1 MTEESTNTQES
12 FVFKFD
18 AKKWETYPIGLHKKN
33 IAKGE
38 QALKNTMERIM
49 KLLPGI
55 KKSSK
60 LLVLSQG
67 NTQIAEFLAHEYM
80 CGVDIMCNTAAQAKE
95 VEKAIKGNEL
105 YEKVTVKHNSFN
117 ELMLDREHYD
127 IAFSIA
133 ELFNEDDTLPLF
145 KEIARSLV
153 PEGRFIMLEVF
164 DTFEDE
170 VELKGY
176 ENITS
181 IDNILRR
188 GRRADLERVYAK
200 LLPEKTIQ
208 YYKGLVD
215 KSSASIK
222 GDSLSR
228 LNKLN
233 DYANGNAINWG
244 IIQFQKRNI

>member
-1 MTEESTNTQES
+1 MAETNTPEPY
-12 FVFKFD
+12 VFKFD
-18 AKKWETYPIGLHKKN
+18 PKEWETYPIGLHKKN

-38 QALKNTMERIM
+38 QALKNTLERIM

-60 LLVLSQG
+60 LLVLSRG
-67 NTQIAEFLAHEYM
+67 NTQIAEYLAHEFM
-80 CGVDIMCNTAAQAKE
+80 CSVDVMCNTDAQAKA
-95 VEKAIKGNEL
+95 VEKAIKAKGL
-105 YEKVTVKHNSFN
+105 DEKVVVKQNSFT
-117 ELMLDREHYD
+117 ELILDREHYD

-133 ELFNEDDTLPLF
+133 ELYNEDDTLLIF

-170 VELKGY
+170 VELDGY

-188 GRRADLERVYAK
+188 GRRADFERVYAK

-215 KSSASIK
+215 KSSEKIK
-222 GDSLSR
+222 GDSLKR
-228 LNKLN
+228 LKKLS
-233 DYANGNAINWG
+233 DYAQGNAINWG

>member
-1 MTEESTNTQES
+1 MTEVNSPEPY
-12 FVFKFD
+12 VFKFD
-18 AKKWETYPIGLHKKN
+18 PKEWESYPIGLHKKK
-33 IAKGE
+33 IAKSE

-49 KLLPGI
+49 KLLPSI

-67 NTQIAEFLAHEYM
+67 NTQVAEYLAHEYS
-80 CGVDIMCNTAAQAKE
+80 CSVDVMCNTEAQAKA
-95 VEKAIKGNEL
+95 VEKAIKSKGL
-105 YEKVTVKHNSFN
+105 DEKMVVKHNSF
-117 ELMLDREHYD
+117 EKLMLDREYYD

-133 ELFNEDDTLPLF
+133 ELYNEDDTLLLF

-153 PEGRFIMLEVF
+153 PEGRFIMLEIF

-170 VELKGY
+170 VELGGY

-181 IDNILRR
+181 MDNILRR

-200 LLPEKTIQ
+200 SLPEKTVQ
-208 YYKGLVD
+208 YYSALVD
-215 KSSASIK
+215 KSSTTGIK
-222 GDSLSR
+222 GDSLDR
-228 LNKLN
+228 LKKLSG
-233 DYANGNAINWG
+233 YAEGNAINWG

>member
-1 MTEESTNTQES
+1 MSETNIPEPY
-12 FVFKFD
+12 VFKFD
-18 AKKWETYPIGLHKKN
+18 PKNWEDYPIGLHKKN
-33 IAKGE
+33 IAKGG
-38 QALKNTMERIM
+38 QALKNTLERIM

-60 LLVLSQG
+60 LLVLSRG
-67 NTQIAEFLAHEYM
+67 NTQIAEYLAHEYM
-80 CGVDIMCNTAAQAKE
+80 CFVDIMCNTEEQAKA
-95 VEKAIKGNEL
+95 VEKSIKKNGL
-105 YEKVTVKHNSFN
+105 DEKVQVKHNAF
-117 ELMLDREHYD
+117 EKLMLDREYYD

-133 ELFNEDDTLPLF
+133 ELYNEDDTLLLF

-170 VELKGY
+170 VELDGY

-200 LLPEKTIQ
+200 SLPEKTIQ
-208 YYKGLVD
+208 YYTGLVD
-215 KSSASIK
+215 KSGDKEIK
-222 GDSLSR
+222 GDSLAR
-228 LNKLN
+228 LKKLKN
-233 DYANGNAINWG
+233 YAEGNAINWG